1 MAFTQEVRQQAY
13 RRAGGKCECTMKHC
27 KHHAGRCSTALGSSW
42 EAHHA
47 HSQAAGG
54 HDGLSNCVAMCK
66 ACHQNT
72 HTYGRS

>member
-1 MAFTQEVRQQAY
+1 MAFSAETRAAAF
-13 RRAGGKCECTMKHC
+13 RRAGGKCECEMRHC
-27 KHHAGRCSTALGSSW
+27 GHRGRCGKPLGTNW

-47 HSQAAGG
+47 HSVAAGG

-72 HTYGRS
+72 HSYGRS